1 MVENLAVLSVYPT
14 YPMVDGPVPL
24 ILVSV
29 PEAEGVPVPT
39 VCIMVLYIQV
49 VVVVV
54 TGYTP
59 EVEDSLLEA
68 LEIEEEVLEEVE

>member
-1 MVENLAVLSVYPT
+1 
-14 YPMVDGPVPL
+14 MVDGPVPL

-29 PEAEGVPVPT
+29 PEAVGIPVPT
-39 VCIMVLYIQV
+39 VCIMVLYIHV

-59 EVEDSLLEA
+59 DVEDSLLEA
-68 LEIEEEVLEEVE
+68 LEIEEDVLEDGERLKNSCCHFI